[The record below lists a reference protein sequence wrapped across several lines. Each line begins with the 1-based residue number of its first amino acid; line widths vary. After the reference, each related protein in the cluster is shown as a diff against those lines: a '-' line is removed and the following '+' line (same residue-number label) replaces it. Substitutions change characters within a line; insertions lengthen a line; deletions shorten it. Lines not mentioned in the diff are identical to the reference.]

1 MKVYQNTS
9 LCESLN
15 RIRLNLLNCGY
26 GEVETTWKGEILNP
40 DYSRLYYVLDG
51 SADIVTGGTEITRLT
66 PGNWYILPS
75 DMSFHFG
82 CPDTLSHLF
91 FHIKLCDFDGRDLL
105 RCLEKPVILPAE
117 GEETGMFLNC
127 VKKGN
132 LSDGLEIRQ
141 KILFLVLQMVKKEG
155 ALLKIADLSPC
166 VETAIRYINKKLS
179 MTLSVD
185 EIASVAFVSR
195 SALSKH
201 FKRELGMSVHE
212 YITDRIMFET
222 GQLLTKGNM
231 SVLAISEKYGFSDQ
245 FYFSRCFRKKFGI
258 SPREYRKTAL
268 V

>member
-1 MKVYQNTS
+1 MIVYQNAS

-15 RIRLNLLNCGY
+15 RIRLTLLNCGY
-26 GEVETTWKGEILNP
+26 GEVGTSWKGEILNP
-40 DYSRLYYVLDG
+40 DYSRLYYILDG
-51 SADIVTGGTEITRLT
+51 SADIVTNGTVKTELK

-82 CPDTLSHLF
+82 CPKSLSHLF
-91 FHIKLCDFDGRDLL
+91 FHVKLCDFDGIDLL
-105 RCLEKPVILPAE
+105 RCFSRPVILPTREDTAFFLDCVKRGTLAE
-117 GEETGMFLNC
+117 GLD
-127 VKKGN
+127 V
-132 LSDGLEIRQ
+132 RQ
-141 KILFLVLQMVKKEG
+141 RIFSLLMQMVKNEG
-155 ALLKIADLSPC
+155 AELKIAELSPC
-166 VETAIRYINKKLS
+166 VEKAIRYINKNLS
-179 MTLSVD
+179 MQLSVD
-185 EIASVAFVSR
+185 ELASVAFVSR

-201 FKRELGMSVHE
+201 FKKELGMSVHE

-258 SPREYRKTAL
+258 SPRDYKKTAL